1 MRPEPGQV
9 LHFSEDPTITVFK
22 PHVARTAREPDPYVW
37 AVTWSR
43 APDYWF
49 PRQCPRAM
57 AWTAPWT
64 TAEDARAFLGPGSA
78 EGVQGVRG
86 AEGVQGAGGVEGAEG
101 AEHAQGVQR
110 VHAVEYGWLD
120 AMREATL
127 YAYRFAAE
135 DFQPI
140 GDPKSPHAMVS
151 DHEVAPLAP
160 PERVGD
166 LFALH
171 DEAGIELRVL
181 PNLWPF
187 WDGVIASTLDFSGIR
202 LHNARPRP

>member
-9 LHFSEDPTITVFK
+9 LHFSEDPTITAFK
-22 PHVARTAREPDPYVW
+22 PHVARTAQEPDPYVW
-37 AVTWSR
+37 AVTWDR

-64 TAEDARAFLGPGSA
+64 TAEDARAILGPGHS
-78 EGVQGVRG
+78 R
-86 AEGVQGAGGVEGAEG
+86 
-101 AEHAQGVQR
+101 R

-135 DFQPI
+135 DFHPI

-151 DHEVAPLAP
+151 DHEVTPLAP

-171 DEAGIELRVL
+171 GEAGIELRVL

-202 LHNARPRP
+202 MRNARSRP